1 MIVLNNR
8 LSIEKMAVAN
18 NIVKTIF
25 GVILISYNIFTE
37 SSYIVTNV
45 PEESQLIFAHVVSF
59 LWN

>member
-1 MIVLNNR
+1 
-8 LSIEKMAVAN
+8 MAVAN